1 LDSVRGEVF
10 QRVLSCL
17 EVDVIHGFSDDLSP
31 PS

>member
-17 EVDVIHGFSDDLSP
+17 EVDVTHGFGDDLP
-31 PS
+31 PTS